1 MSVSAPARSNGTSPL
16 VRRRSVTTLWATS
29 AAAIAIGGLISSTH
43 RQLRNSVMIPPSS
56 TPAAPPRPFIA
67 AQIPIARCSCGPG
80 ANEAVMI
87 ASEEAAISAPAKPW
101 RARAP
106 TRTPWLGAAPPN
118 SEATPNSSSAI
129 TNVRRCPKWSAAR
142 PPRIKK
148 PANVIA

>member
-1 MSVSAPARSNGTSPL
+1 
-16 VRRRSVTTLWATS
+16 
-29 AAAIAIGGLISSTH
+29 
-43 RQLRNSVMIPPSS
+43 MIPPSS
-56 TPAAPPRPFIA
+56 TPAAPPSPFIA
-67 AQIPIARCSCGPG
+67 AQIPIARFSWWPG

-87 ASEEAAISAPAKPW
+87 ASEQAAISAPANPC

-106 TRTPWLGAAPPN
+106 ISTPWFGARPPN
-118 SEATPNSSSAI
+118 SEAAPNRSSAN